1 LLRDGLSIPLA
12 ALAVA
17 IAITLFAW
25 YTVTVFVNGLEQA
38 HFDDEVL
45 ATVFSINNRMQE
57 YEQVLFGA
65 KGLFASSQQVERA
78 EWKAFVDNQLIH
90 QRFPGM
96 QGIGFSERVPADKL
110 ASHIASVR
118 SEEGLANYTVWPES
132 QKQEYYPVVL
142 AEPVDARNR
151 SALGFDESSEQVRN
165 TAISRAIDSGQ
176 TTITGKITLIT
187 VTENNT
193 QSGFLMMVPVYEN
206 GLPADTPDERRENIK
221 GLVFSPF
228 RINDLMAG
236 ITGRTVRDVTFSIH
250 DGGSPESQNLMFD
263 LAAVAGTKEADI
275 DRSLEKTVIMEIGS
289 RQWILEFTALDSIHS
304 GFNPFMPYIVLAV
317 GLALSGVLF
326 YVMYS
331 TSRLRVETGELAWAA
346 EEIARGNLDV
356 RLDSKLLAS
365 QDRVGSL
372 ARIFDEMRKSVKAGT
387 DDLKKMNEDL
397 VRIDKM
403 KEEFSSMVSH
413 ELKSPL
419 TPIKFGADALLDP
432 ESSGNLTEDQKGH
445 ARMVVRNATKMENL
459 INDLMDSYKLEIDK
473 LTFVMTENDIGQM
486 VSQCVA
492 DLAPYAKDKAIRLE
506 ADVKASGTITCDR
519 KRIDQV
525 LANLVKN
532 SVDFVPES
540 GGMIKVKVEDGG
552 GRNDVAVFSVE
563 DNGVG
568 IPADK
573 VDRLF
578 EKFYQI
584 DTTAKRKFGGSGL
597 GLPISKGIVEAH
609 GGKIW
614 ADQVYTGGA
623 AIRFTLPRASLQRP

>member
-1 LLRDGLSIPLA
+1 MLRDGLSIPLA

-90 QRFPGM
+90 QKFPGM

-110 ASHIASVR
+110 ASHIAGVR

-250 DGGSPESQNLMFD
+250 DSSSPENQNLMFD
-263 LAAVAGTKEADI
+263 LAAVAGTKETDI
-275 DRSLEKTVIMEIGS
+275 DRSLEKTVIMEIGG

-331 TSRLRVETGELAWAA
+331 TSRLRVETAELAWAA
-346 EEIARGNLDV
+346 EEMARGNLDV

-506 ADVKASGTITCDR
+506 ADVKASRTITCDR

-552 GRNDVAVFSVE
+552 GRNDVVVFSVE

-578 EKFYQI
+578 EKFYQV

-614 ADQVYTGGA
+614 ADQEYRGGA